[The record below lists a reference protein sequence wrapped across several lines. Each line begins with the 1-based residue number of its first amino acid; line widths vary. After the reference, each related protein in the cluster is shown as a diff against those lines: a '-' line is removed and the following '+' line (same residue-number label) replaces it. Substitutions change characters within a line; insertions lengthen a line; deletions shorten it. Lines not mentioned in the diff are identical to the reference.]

1 MRNEI
6 RGLVTYPFNHI
17 ELKGSAGWFA
27 VVVLRPVTNRSR
39 SNVGIVDKSGRTM
52 VKVGYTIGTLVEG
65 MAAVRV
71 RVVFIDIPWLGAF
84 HSARTAWLFW
94 CRFLRLGF
102 RIFVGFRG
110 LRVLRFWLWL
120 FWFRLGV
127 LVGFRGLRVLWFWS
141 RLLWLGCWIFVGF
154 RGLRV
159 LRFWLWLFWFRLRV
173 FFGFGG
179 LRVLRFWLWVF
190 WFRLGVLIGFRG
202 LRMLRLFWLGC
213 WIFVGFRRLGVFWL
227 WVLVRLRGLREFRF
241 GFWHFRLWFWV
252 FLRIR
257 VRVLF

>member
-127 LVGFRGLRVLWFWS
+127 LVGFRGLRMLRFWFRLGVLVGFGGLRVLWFWS

-154 RGLRV
+154 GGLRV
-159 LRFWLWLFWFRLRV
+159 LRFWLWLFWFRLGVLVR
-173 FFGFGG
+173 FGG
-179 LRVLRFWLWVF
+179 LRVLRFWLWLF
-190 WFRLGVLIGFRG
+190 WFRFG
-202 LRMLRLFWLGC
+202 
-213 WIFVGFRRLGVFWL
+213 
-227 WVLVRLRGLREFRF
+227 VLVRF
-241 GFWHFRLWFWV
+241 
-252 FLRIR
+252 
-257 VRVLF
+257 